1 MKVTGFSFIKNA
13 VKFDFPIQEALL
25 SILPLCNEVIVAVGD
40 CTDGTRE
47 LVQAIHPTKIK
58 IIDTVWNPNLN
69 RDGIVLAD
77 ETNKALQAA
86 FATDSDWL
94 IYIQGDE
101 VLHENGYTA
110 LQLAMQQYKD
120 DKRVDGLL
128 LHYHHF
134 YGSYDYIA
142 TSSHWY
148 KNEIRIIKN
157 NNTIY
162 SYKDAQG
169 FRKGNNEKL
178 KVKPVNAYMHHYG
191 WVKEP
196 KTMMDKR
203 KEGVKFW
210 EGEKYTEE
218 YDKTDLGDYDFAQID
233 SLALYKGKHPTV
245 MQQRIQHVNWKFNYD
260 LSFNNTTLKDQF
272 KNLLFKLTGKRFFEY
287 QNYKII

>member
-25 SILPLCNEVIVAVGD
+25 SILPLCDEIIVAVGD

-110 LQLAMQQYKD
+110 IQQAMQQYKD
-120 DKRVDGLL
+120 DERVDGLL

-157 NNTIY
+157 NNSIY

-245 MQQRIQHVNWKFNYD
+245 MQQRIQQVNWKFNYD

>member
-13 VKFDFPIQEALL
+13 ILFDYPIKEALL
-25 SILPLCNEVIVAVGD
+25 SILPLCDEIIVAIGD
-40 CTDGTRE
+40 CADGTRE
-47 LVQAIHPTKIK
+47 LVASLHPTKIK
-58 IIDTVWNPNLN
+58 IFDTVWNPNLN
-69 RDGIVLAD
+69 RDGVVLAD
-77 ETNKALQAA
+77 ETNKALQA
-86 FATDSDWL
+86 TNNDSDWL

-101 VLHENGYTA
+101 VLHENGYA
-110 LQLAMQQYKD
+110 AIQKAMQQFKD

-157 NNTIY
+157 NKSIY

-178 KVKPVNAYMHHYG
+178 NVKAVDAYVHHYG

-196 KTMMDKR
+196 KTMMNKC

-218 YDKTDLGDYDFAQID
+218 YDQTDLGDYDFAQID
-233 SLALYKGKHPTV
+233 SLALFKEQHPTV
-245 MQQRIQHVNWKFNYD
+245 MQQRIQNVNWKFNYD
-260 LSFNNTTLKDQF
+260 LSFNKTTLKDKF
-272 KNLLFKLTGKRFFEY
+272 KNLLFKLTGKHFFEY